1 MNMKQNIATEFAPGS
16 AMVQLADNGRLI
28 ERSEAIALG
37 YTIAAEAAPAA
48 PSLVAP
54 PVDGPALQRRVWRS
68 AIFNSPEAKSRDDA
82 TAEILM
88 RHSPETLSVQDAR
101 AFLRGLPLEI
111 SEPPK
116 APTVTNT
123 EDPRA
128 ARRAELAASV
138 ASFNRDKG
146 YTTKATR
153 SSLAGGVDQ
162 AELKR
167 HASNRLNALDSGQAH
182 DAGGEAKKLRYALQ
196 VHDTTGA
203 PLADTFARLNVD
215 TSKFIR

>member
-1 MNMKQNIATEFAPGS
+1 MNMKQSIATEFAPGS

-37 YTIAAEAAPAA
+37 YTIAAGAAPAA

-54 PVDGPALQRRVWRS
+54 PVDGPALQRRVWRA

-116 APTVTNT
+116 APTLTNT

-128 ARRAELAASV
+128 ARRAEIAASV
-138 ASFNRDKG
+138 ASFNRDRG
-146 YTTKATR
+146 YATKA
-153 SSLAGGVDQ
+153 SQPSLAAVDPTK
-162 AELKR
+162 LKR
-167 HASNRLNALDSGQAH
+167 LAEIRLGALETAQANA
-182 DAGGEAKKLRYALQ
+182 AGGEAKKLRYALQ
-196 VHDTTGA
+196 VHDQTGV
-203 PLADTFARLNVD
+203 PLANVFTQLGID
-215 TSKFIR
+215 TSKIVR